1 MRIRN
6 AAVANAK
13 EGVDLGGGLRVVYA
27 SEASHDTLIH
37 LEHQHQHHQQQ
48 EINEYHHMK
57 TGSPDGRRSNS
68 VSPRSNI
75 DGTEKPCLGI
85 SSNVVPKLLHAMAL
99 VSSESERERAQSQL
113 QQLVGSVQKE
123 SERDSDS
130 NVCSGKVAEPV
141 TWEDMFDD
149 DVSEELGTSFGGDF
163 QRVGCGNI
171 VRTIKASSSRLHSFQ
186 EVHTDSRSAVV
197 RPTTSLHEALEAVRS
212 RDANSLGGSFKE
224 TLEQC
229 NHRAVH
235 NRIFKKDTKSHEQ
248 ITKQGERIRGSNWR
262 AKMGV
267 EGDGAGDGV
276 GGGGDLVLGSVEA
289 PLKRSKLKTRSV
301 RPTTGPPKSPRNVV
315 HKIAQSLDQELRD
328 CSVQTTT
335 SSLDV
340 EISVSV
346 DPKMFEAIFGKL
358 SPMQTPAGSG
368 VNVFSGPKTP
378 SIFFSCSWADFA
390 KTEAGRIS
398 QRQSVRV
405 CQKSGQ
411 ETWISNQIMVK
422 TSAISLQPKPRHLRG
437 NRPGNDVSIS
447 IIPSF
452 LAHDLQEKDDVQLE
466 KSRSRLVDG
475 INAEDGQ
482 AVSSIRGR
490 RGVEKEGELTSK
502 AQEKVYG
509 QDDVDGIRRIEGILV
524 ENGTSEKVTKSEQPR
539 SKRSLCL

>member
-27 SEASHDTLIH
+27 SEASHGTSKH

-48 EINEYHHMK
+48 EMK
-57 TGSPDGRRSNS
+57 TGSPDGRRSTS
-68 VSPRSNI
+68 VSPRSDV
-75 DGTEKPCLGI
+75 DGTEKPCLEVI
-85 SSNVVPKLLHAMAL
+85 SSNVVPKVLHAMAL
-99 VSSESERERAQSQL
+99 VSRESERERAQNQL
-113 QQLVGSVQKE
+113 QQLVQRE
-123 SERDSDS
+123 SERDFDS
-130 NVCSGKVAEPV
+130 NVCRGKVAEPV
-141 TWEDMFDD
+141 TWEDMLDD
-149 DVSEELGTSFGGDF
+149 DVSEELGVSFGGDF

-171 VRTIKASSSRLHSFQ
+171 VRTIKGSSSRLHSFQ

-197 RPTTSLHEALEAVRS
+197 RPTTSLHEALEAARS

-229 NHRAVH
+229 NHRAAH
-235 NRIFKKDTKSHEQ
+235 NRIFKKDTKSLEQ

-262 AKMGV
+262 AKLGV

-276 GGGGDLVLGSVEA
+276 GGGEDLALCSVEA

-346 DPKMFEAIFGKL
+346 DPKMFEAIFGRL

-378 SIFFSCSWADFA
+378 SISFSCSWADFA

-422 TSAISLQPKPRHLRG
+422 TSAISLQPKPRHRG
-437 NRPGNDVSIS
+437 NRPGNEVSIRT
-447 IIPSF
+447 IPSF
-452 LAHDLQEKDDVQLE
+452 LAHDLQGKDDVQLE
-466 KSRSRLVDG
+466 KSRSKLVDG
-475 INAEDGQ
+475 STAEDGE

-509 QDDVDGIRRIEGILV
+509 HDDVDGIIRRIEGSLV
-524 ENGTSEKVTKSEQPR
+524 ENGTSEKVTKS
-539 SKRSLCL
+539 